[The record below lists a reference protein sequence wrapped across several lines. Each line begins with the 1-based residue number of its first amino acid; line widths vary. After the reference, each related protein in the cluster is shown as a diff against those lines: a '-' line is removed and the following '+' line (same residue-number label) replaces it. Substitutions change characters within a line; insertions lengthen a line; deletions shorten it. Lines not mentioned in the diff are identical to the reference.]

1 MTPVIQRFLEL
12 ERKKADIKQY
22 FNELKEATEALSKE
36 IGIGGHF
43 QDNDGVVYQVVVP
56 VGRFVPFDQIGYVRT
71 RRLSAEEK
79 KGDLSLTA
87 ARELGYEVE
96 GK

>member
-1 MTPVIQRFLEL
+1 MTPVIQKFLEL
-12 ERKKADIKQY
+12 ERKKADIRQY
-22 FNELKEATEALSKE
+22 FNELKEATEAVSKE
-36 IGIGGHF
+36 IGVGGHF
-43 QDNDGVVYQVVVP
+43 QDAEGVVYQIVIP
-56 VGRFVPFDQIGYVRT
+56 PGRFVPFDQIGYVRT

-79 KGDLSLTA
+79 KGDLSLSA